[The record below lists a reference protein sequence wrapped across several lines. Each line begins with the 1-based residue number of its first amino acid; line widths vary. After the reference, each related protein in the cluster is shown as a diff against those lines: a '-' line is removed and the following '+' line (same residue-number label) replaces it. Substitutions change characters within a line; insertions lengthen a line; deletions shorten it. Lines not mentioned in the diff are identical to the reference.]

1 MKKLAFLIGFF
12 LTGYS
17 VCGLTASFTSNVAGG
32 CAPLVVN
39 FLDNSSGAPISW
51 EYDFGDGGTSS
62 SQNPRYTFVKAGK
75 YTVKLT
81 VFDGSDY
88 STASLVINV
97 RKLPK
102 ADFSTIQTEFCP
114 GTAIKFTNLTTMGD
128 TTIKSASWD
137 FGDGNVVPS
146 TGDVTKTYSASGSFT
161 VKLTVRD
168 NHNCVSTVSKPQFVI
183 INDNPVPAF
192 GFGAKYSC
200 KSPQRVN
207 FANNSSNSVSYDWDF
222 GDGTKGTDYN
232 PVVFYNT
239 AKTYTVTLKTTSAK
253 GCQASISKSIIV
265 KFDKIKADFT
275 AEAFAG
281 CIPFDPK
288 LTNACLPTGAS
299 FDYLWNF
306 GDGTKSTSPN
316 PSKQFPKT
324 GTYKVSLRIK
334 GSDITCADSITKT
347 ILVSDKP
354 KAVLS
359 ITDTVACIGELNTK
373 LKAESP
379 GVGKFTWFID
389 NLNLETTGDSL
400 KYKFT
405 KPGIYNVVVLLEDA
419 AGCQKSYKFPRVV
432 VQKLTAGYTYG
443 EYGGCAPYS
452 PNIDDTSSCKLSS
465 PISYEWDD
473 GQGNQYFVPEP
484 RITYNK
490 TGTYDLVLKIRDQFG
505 CTDEF
510 PGLVKVGFKVKPDFT
525 MNKTAIC
532 INETIRFDNTTHDTS
547 FKKVNSWRWELSS
560 ENSSNARSF
569 TTFLRETPGKMS
581 PRLISEVNECRDTL
595 EKKDSLTMMPPF
607 SYFMASFDT
616 CYSITG
622 RIKSISSEATEI
634 KWLLPDGKNSSDSQI
649 YYRFPNG
656 GKLEFALFAY
666 NKISGCRDTFKEKIG
681 PPVPVSNIKA
691 TPRNYCTPQVFLID
705 NFETGS
711 VTNHWDFGN
720 GDTLNAPDTFSY
732 IYREPGKYKIKH
744 RGKDL
749 RGCLDSSET
758 TVVVNGPK
766 LAARVWPD
774 KGCLPLKLQLQD
786 SFSSGRIKRKYW
798 KFEDDA
804 QWIKAGNKN
813 EIIEYTIKNM
823 PLSGDS
829 FFHIELMLEDSNGC
843 TSSKFF
849 KIRPSGPRTV
859 NEIDVRHG
867 CDASVFSFASN
878 LDSATATY
886 PIEFSWD
893 LGDGNIKK
901 TDRFTY
907 TYKKGGKYAVVLKIK
922 DGFGCTYEETMT
934 VSCTDPEILAL
945 FSTGNNEVKCPPLIT
960 GFTNQSIAD
969 PNNPIISYY
978 WNFGD
983 GSSSTL
989 ASPSK
994 IYTVPGK
1001 YNVSLTVYNSF
1012 GCSNTM
1018 LMEGLIQVGG
1028 PVAIPKFFP
1037 NEACFPQTI
1046 EFSALT
1052 AEGTKAVWDFGDGY
1066 NSNSKSAVYRY
1077 EKPGVYFPKLLLT
1090 DSSNCSSVYIPSDSV
1105 ILYASPDADFEVSS
1119 QCLDDEIIFTNKSL
1133 SNSKL
1138 SNEVF
1143 SLWNIEG
1150 DTSSNSG
1157 YKIRFTADGKKQVWL
1172 YTENIHGCKD
1182 TLFEELLISKPEALI
1197 TSGNTRLCLGDS
1209 LSFTDK
1215 SRSETVI
1222 TGRQYFLNNIPATP
1236 PLRPGKG
1243 DFELKLIITDSLGC
1257 KDTFAG
1263 TNNFHI
1269 ADTVSDEIIHVNR
1282 ISHISDKVL
1291 ELHYTKSSSADFD
1304 SYLIY
1309 VNGSAGDSLIR
1320 RVKNIDSVLLLFPK
1334 NNNIHSECFNV
1345 RQSNYCGAESE
1356 TSLWH
1361 CSIHTTVIPGN
1372 NSNKLNWNPYTAWQP
1387 EQYKIQRQDIYN
1399 TEIYHDI
1406 AMLDGGQNSYTD
1418 SSVACHRTHAYRV
1431 MAIGQNSEEYSMS
1444 DTAMAK
1450 ANWENRLPVPVFN
1463 LATVNQDT
1471 SVILN
1476 WNKGELYTR
1485 TNYTNILLYEL
1496 NLKGGVKAVFEPE
1509 TSNYNDKRVNVD
1521 LNAYRYRIRV
1531 KDDCGDTSAY
1541 SNHSGN
1547 ILLYSVKNSQTD
1559 APSLKWNAYRD
1570 WPGGVSHY
1578 EIQRFDENNKP
1589 LTIAISK
1596 DTGYTDYGQESSCQ
1610 QNYIYRVIAVSQM
1623 SDTLRSVS
1631 NTIRVR
1637 PASTLFAPNA
1647 FSPDG
1652 NGINEVFAPKGQFI
1666 YNYRI
1671 EIYNR
1676 WGERVFESNNCFEG
1690 WDGSYK
1696 SMQSDESVFYYRI
1709 SAFGADGKTYILKGS
1724 ISLLR

>member
-1 MKKLAFLIGFF
+1 M
-12 LTGYS
+12 
-17 VCGLTASFTSNVAGG
+17 CGLTASFSSNVAGG
-32 CAPLVVN
+32 CAPLVVS
-39 FLDNSSGAPISW
+39 FLDNSTGAPISW
-51 EYDFGDGGTSS
+51 EYDFGDGGTSTS
-62 SQNPRYTFVKAGK
+62 PNPRYTFVKPGK

-81 VFDGSDY
+81 VYDGSDY

-102 ADFSTIQTEFCP
+102 ADFSTVQTEYCP
-114 GTAIKFTNLTTMGD
+114 GTAIKFTNLTVTGD
-128 TTIKSASWD
+128 TSIKTASWD
-137 FGDGNVVPS
+137 FGDGNVVS
-146 TGDVTKTYSASGSFT
+146 SITDVNKTYSAPGSYT

-168 NHNCVSTVSKPQFVI
+168 NHNCVHTVSKPQFVT
-183 INDNPVPAF
+183 INDNPIPAF
-192 GFGAKYSC
+192 GFSAKYSC

-239 AKTYTVTLKTTSAK
+239 AKTYTITLKTTSAK
-253 GCQASISKSIIV
+253 GCQASISKSLVV

-275 AEAFAG
+275 ADAFAG

-316 PSKQFPKT
+316 PAKQFPKT
-324 GTYKVSLRIK
+324 GTYKVSLRIR
-334 GSDITCADSITKT
+334 GADITCADSITKT

-359 ITDTVACIGELNTK
+359 ITDTIACIGELNTK
-373 LKAESP
+373 LKAQSP
-379 GVGKFTWFID
+379 GVGKFTWFIE

-405 KPGIYNVVVLLEDA
+405 KPGIYNVVVLLEDP
-419 AGCQKSYKFPRVV
+419 AGCQKSFQFPRIV
-432 VQKLTAGYTYG
+432 VQQIVAGYTYG
-443 EYGGCAPYS
+443 EFGGCAPYS

-473 GQGNQYFVPEP
+473 GQGNKYSVPEP
-484 RITYNK
+484 KVTYNK
-490 TGTYDLVLKIRDQFG
+490 TGTYDLNLKIRDKFG

-510 PGLVKVGFKVKPDFT
+510 PGMVRVGFKVKPDFI
-525 MNKTAIC
+525 MNKKAIC
-532 INETIRFDNTTHDTS
+532 INETIRFDNTTPDSS
-547 FKKVNSWRWELSS
+547 FKKVDFWRWELSS
-560 ENSSNARSF
+560 ENSSKPEFF
-569 TTFLRETPGKMS
+569 TTYLRETPGKLS
-581 PRLISEVNECRDTL
+581 PRLISVVNECRDTL
-595 EKKDSLTMMPPF
+595 EKKDSLNMLPPF
-607 SYFMASFDT
+607 SYFMANFDT
-616 CYSITG
+616 CYSNTG
-622 RIKSISSEATEI
+622 RIKSISSDATEI
-634 KWLLPDGKNSSDSQI
+634 KWLLPDGTNSSDSQI
-649 YYRFPNG
+649 FYRFPKG
-656 GKLEFALFAY
+656 AKLEFVLTSF
-666 NKISGCRDTFKEKIG
+666 NKLSGCRDTFKEKIG
-681 PPVPVSNIKA
+681 PPLSVSNIKA
-691 TPRNYCTPQVFLID
+691 TPRNFCTPQFFFID
-705 NFETGS
+705 NFQTS
-711 VTNHWDFGN
+711 AVTNHWDFGN
-720 GDTLNAPDTFSY
+720 GDTLNRPDTFSY
-732 IYREPGKYKIKH
+732 AYREPGIYKIKH
-744 RGKDL
+744 SGKDI

-849 KIRPSGPRTV
+849 KIRPSGPRAN

-867 CDASVFSFASN
+867 CDASVFSFTSN
-878 LDSATATY
+878 LDSASASY

-893 LGDGNIKK
+893 LGDGNNKK
-901 TDRFTY
+901 TDRFTH
-907 TYKKGGKYAVVLKIK
+907 TYKKGGKYSVVLKIR

-945 FSTGNNEVKCPPLIT
+945 FTPGNNEVKCPPLIT

-969 PNNPIISYY
+969 PNNPITSYY

-1001 YNVSLTVYNSF
+1001 YNVSLTVYNQF

-1028 PVAIPKFFP
+1028 PVAIPKFLP
-1037 NEACFPQTI
+1037 LQACFPQTI

-1052 AEGTKAVWDFGDGY
+1052 SPGTKAVWDFGDGY
-1066 NSNSKSAVYRY
+1066 YSNSKSAVYGY
-1077 EKPGVYFPKLLLT
+1077 EKPGIYFPKLLLT
-1090 DSSNCSSVYIPSDSV
+1090 DSSNCSSVYVPSDSV
-1105 ILYASPDADFEVSS
+1105 ILYAAPATDFEVSS

-1133 SNSKL
+1133 SNSNL
-1138 SNEVF
+1138 SNEVY

-1150 DTSSNSG
+1150 DTSSKSD
-1157 YKIRFTADGKKQVWL
+1157 YKIRFIAVGKKKVRL

-1182 TLFEELLISKPEALI
+1182 TLFKELLISKPEATF

-1209 LSFTDK
+1209 LTFADK
-1215 SRSETVI
+1215 SKSV
-1222 TGRQYFLNNIPATP
+1222 TGISARQYFLNDIPAMP
-1236 PLRPGKG
+1236 PLWPGKG
-1243 DFELKLIITDSLGC
+1243 DFTLKLIVLDSLGC
-1257 KDTFAG
+1257 KDTFTGA
-1263 TNNFHI
+1263 NSFHI
-1269 ADTVSDEIIHVNR
+1269 ADTVSDEVIKVNR
-1282 ISHISDKVL
+1282 ISHISHKTL
-1291 ELHYTKSSSADFD
+1291 ELQYNKSNSPDFD
-1304 SYLIY
+1304 SYLIF

-1320 RVKNIDSVLLLFPK
+1320 RVKNIDSVLLLFSK
-1334 NNNIHSECFNV
+1334 NNQVHSECFSV
-1345 RQSNYCGAESE
+1345 RQSNYCHAESE
-1356 TSLWH
+1356 SSLWH

-1372 NSNKLNWNPYTAWQP
+1372 NYNRIDWNPYTAWQP
-1387 EQYKIQRQDIYN
+1387 GQYKIQRQDIN
-1399 TEIYHDI
+1399 NPGIFSDI
-1406 AMLDGGQNSYTD
+1406 AMVDGDENSYTD
-1418 SSVACHRTHAYRV
+1418 SSIVCHRTHAYRV
-1431 MAIGQNSEEYSMS
+1431 MAIGQNSEEYSLS

-1450 ANWENRLPVPVFN
+1450 ANWENRLPVPEFK

-1471 SVILN
+1471 SVVLN
-1476 WNKGELYTR
+1476 WNKGDLYTR
-1485 TNYTNILLYEL
+1485 TKFTAILLYEL
-1496 NLKGGVKAVFEPE
+1496 NLNGGVKAVFEPE
-1509 TSNYNDKRVNVD
+1509 ITNYNDKRVNVD
-1521 LNAYRYRIRV
+1521 LNAYQYRIRV

-1541 SNHSGN
+1541 SNPSGN
-1547 ILLYSVKNSQTD
+1547 IRLYAVKNSQTD
-1559 APSLKWNAYRD
+1559 APQLKWNAYRE
-1570 WPGGVSHY
+1570 WAEGVSHY
-1578 EIQRFDENNKP
+1578 EIQRFDENNDAV
-1589 LTIAISK
+1589 TIAVSK
-1596 DTGYTDYGQESSCQ
+1596 DTFFTDYGQEKSCLK
-1610 QNYIYRVIAVSQM
+1610 NFIYRVVAVNGM
-1623 SDTLRSVS
+1623 NDTLRSVS

-1637 PASTLFAPNA
+1637 PASSLFAPNA

-1652 NGINEVFAPKGQFI
+1652 NGINEVFAPNGQFI
-1666 YNYRI
+1666 YDYQI

-1676 WGERVFESNNCFEG
+1676 WGERVFESSTCFDG
-1690 WDGSYK
+1690 WNGNYAG
-1696 SMQSDESVFYYRI
+1696 MQSDESVFYYRI
-1709 SAFGADGKTYILKGS
+1709 TAFGADGKTYLLKGS